1 LCSYTEIVSFWVNPP
16 PPPFGET
23 LTLEQM
29 TEIRTRLALFR
40 CPERSEPISLG
51 RIFPSGRVALVRTP
65 SCKAQDDEAHAAIQ
79 AALDSPPFR
88 LHTA

>member
-1 LCSYTEIVSFWVNPP
+1 VDPP

-40 CPERSEPISLG
+40 LALFRYPEHSEPISLG

-65 SCKAQDDEAHAAIQ
+65 CCKAQDDEVHAAIQ